1 MATSGKAPFNIR
13 KVNGQWMF
21 TEGVFGGQAQYS
33 LFAPELRIVPESLI
47 PDQVYAGGKTG
58 YIPESQIVAYFQS
71 DKFAETAARIARVH
85 PEGILAAGRG
95 VDPTTAAR
103 SISAMVKNALS
114 DVDEANHAVRAK
126 AAKKTD
132 TVEKSPPMTVVPTY
146 GMSDP
151 ANSMTTPWT
160 SGVSL
165 AHDPTSGLM
174 LNVETGQL
182 LNKNS
187 AEVFMLPDPGTDRLG
202 SPQMKLSD
210 KVIQATD
217 LMNRITKM
225 PSNTIKVWEKALG
238 LPVTGAYSDTVAKS
252 ILNYARLA
260 TQRNWTRSLSGDTG
274 GFKPV
279 SEMDMLLEDKKA
291 GKLGGGSKSS
301 TTTTTTRFNVENSGA
316 FITDMFQQLVGRD
329 PSQQEQQQWVEKLT
343 AAAKKKPSVSTTT
356 RIGQNYSTTSETG
369 FTEASAQ
376 QMVRNQLAMSP
387 ESQSLMASTNLYDAF
402 LQAIQNPMG

>member
-1 MATSGKAPFNIR
+1 
-13 KVNGQWMF
+13 
-21 TEGVFGGQAQYS
+21 
-33 LFAPELRIVPESLI
+33 
-47 PDQVYAGGKTG
+47 
-58 YIPESQIVAYFQS
+58 
-71 DKFAETAARIARVH
+71 
-85 PEGILAAGRG
+85 
-95 VDPTTAAR
+95 
-103 SISAMVKNALS
+103 
-114 DVDEANHAVRAK
+114 
-126 AAKKTD
+126 
-132 TVEKSPPMTVVPTY
+132 
-146 GMSDP
+146 
-151 ANSMTTPWT
+151 
-160 SGVSL
+160 
-165 AHDPTSGLM
+165 
-174 LNVETGQL
+174 
-182 LNKNS
+182 
-187 AEVFMLPDPGTDRLG
+187 
-202 SPQMKLSD
+202 MKLSD